1 MKIIGITG
9 GVGAGKSEVLNI
21 ISDMCNCIIVRADE
35 LAKSL
40 EAKGEVCYEALIKL
54 LSSDILDDNME
65 IVPQKMARSIFES
78 DDTEILSKVNAIIH
92 PQVKKRILSMIDSEF
107 QKGEAEYFF
116 IEAALLI
123 EDNYDLI
130 CDELWYIYADEHIRA
145 QRLATSR
152 GYSQEKIAGIM
163 ASQLDDSTFRE
174 KCDRVIDNS
183 RSIED
188 TYNQL
193 KELL

>member
-1 MKIIGITG
+1 MK
-9 GVGAGKSEVLNI
+9 
-21 ISDMCNCIIVRADE
+21 
-35 LAKSL
+35 
-40 EAKGEVCYEALIKL
+40 
-54 LSSDILDDNME
+54 
-65 IVPQKMARSIFES
+65 
-78 DDTEILSKVNAIIH
+78 
-92 PQVKKRILSMIDSEF
+92 DSES

>member
-92 PQVKKRILSMIDSEF
+92 PQVKKRILSMIDSES

-145 QRLATSR
+145 QRLTTSR